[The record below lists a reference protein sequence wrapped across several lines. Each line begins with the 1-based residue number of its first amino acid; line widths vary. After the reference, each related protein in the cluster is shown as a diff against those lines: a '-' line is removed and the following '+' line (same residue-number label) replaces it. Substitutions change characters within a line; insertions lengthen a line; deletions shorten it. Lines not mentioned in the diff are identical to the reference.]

1 MSRPMRNQRDTIRLS
16 GNDHMLAAALIA
28 SALLAACG
36 RSAQNPDATRAVHQA
51 QTSAASAAKS
61 AAAATDQ
68 DMVSAVSAAGASTTP
83 ISVKFRLESRPTV
96 TTPVQL
102 TVSVI
107 PSADVL
113 IRHMLISFQPGD
125 GLQLQSPRS
134 LDVSDPSAQA
144 PIVQQLTLVPQQ
156 HGVLSLNA
164 TVLVD
169 TDSGSISRTYSI
181 PLIAID
187 SRT

>member
-1 MSRPMRNQRDTIRLS
+1 MSRPMRNQRDSTRLS
-16 GNDHMLAAALIA
+16 RHTNRLAGALIA
-28 SALLAACG
+28 GALVAACG
-36 RSAQNPDATRAVHQA
+36 PAAQDAGATRAVHQA
-51 QTSAASAAKS
+51 QNGPSSAKS
-61 AAAATDQ
+61 TAAGTDQ

-83 ISVKFRLESRPTV
+83 ISVKFKLESRPTV

-107 PSADVL
+107 PSANVL
-113 IRHMLISFQPGD
+113 IRHLLISFQPGD
-125 GLQLQSPRS
+125 GLQLQSARS
-134 LDVSDPSAQA
+134 FDVSDPSAEA

-169 TDSGSISRTYSI
+169 TDTGSISRTYSI
-181 PLIAID
+181 PLIATD